1 MKVEI
6 YINKE
11 INEEIVEWFDDE
23 TNKNAFYIQSF
34 HSNDQ
39 REYLKETDHFKQY
52 TVFDA
57 VQSPTLSSPP
67 CEIGRISVFEFPLS
81 KNFM

>member
-1 MKVEI
+1 MEI
-6 YINKE
+6 YVNKE

-39 REYLKETDHFKQY
+39 REYLKETGHFKQY
-52 TVFDA
+52 TSSENS
-57 VQSPTLSSPP
+57 QRLSHTKSGSNINP
-67 CEIGRISVFEFPLS
+67 
-81 KNFM
+81 NFRYDQENSSM